1 MVFSKSLL
9 FLLLIPLLCY
19 YTLIT
24 KKLLPQTDNP
34 GKHTSE
40 AEGNGYELQKQI
52 FELRKELE
60 MQRKRSLEVEARAEF
75 ADKKVA
81 ELSSKLENIDGKW
94 LLSKLGLNLNKTQAY
109 IMTLWLQDL
118 SQTLQKISQKWI
130 PSIKDAY
137 VTLTIYL
144 EPKVQYLTDK
154 SMEVLHTCKEALTPH
169 LIQSFDVSYYY
180 LEVSRVMTIGK
191 PHFEKVQVALE
202 AYTENVRHGFEK
214 LVNSTKIFGRTK

>member
-9 FLLLIPLLCY
+9 FLLLVPLLCY

-24 KKLLPQTDNP
+24 KKLLPQTENP
-34 GKHTSE
+34 VKHTSE
-40 AEGNGYELQKQI
+40 AEGNAYELQKQI
-52 FELRKELE
+52 FELRQELE
-60 MQRKRSLEVEARAEF
+60 MQRKRSLEVEARAEI

-109 IMTLWLQDL
+109 IMTLWHQDL
-118 SQTLQKISQKWI
+118 SQTLQKKWI

-137 VTLTIYL
+137 VTLTIFL

-154 SMEVLHTCKEALTPH
+154 SIEVLHTCKQALTPH
-169 LIQSFDVSYYY
+169 LIQAFDVSYDY

-214 LVNSTKIFGRTK
+214 LVNSTKVFWRTK

>member
-9 FLLLIPLLCY
+9 FLLLVPLLCY

-52 FELRKELE
+52 FELRQELE
-60 MQRKRSLEVEARAEF
+60 MQRKRSLEVEARAEI

-81 ELSSKLENIDGKW
+81 ELSSKLENVRNMIDGKW
-94 LLSKLGLNLNKTQAY
+94 LLSKLGLNLNNT
-109 IMTLWLQDL
+109 
-118 SQTLQKISQKWI
+118 QKWI

-144 EPKVQYLTDK
+144 GPKVQYLTDK
-154 SMEVLHTCKEALTPH
+154 S
-169 LIQSFDVSYYY
+169 I
-180 LEVSRVMTIGK
+180 EVSRVMTIGK
-191 PHFEKVQVALE
+191 PYFEKVLVALE
-202 AYTENVRHGFEK
+202 AYTENVRHGFENTRHMLWLSHITYTC
-214 LVNSTKIFGRTK
+214 LVAFEISNFGFQKFDIL

>member
-81 ELSSKLENIDGKW
+81 ELSSKLENVRNMIDGKW
-94 LLSKLGLNLNKTQAY
+94 LLSKLGLNLNKTQ
-109 IMTLWLQDL
+109 
-118 SQTLQKISQKWI
+118 ISQKWI

-154 SMEVLHTCKEALTPH
+154 SMEV
-169 LIQSFDVSYYY
+169 
-180 LEVSRVMTIGK
+180 SRVMTIGK

-202 AYTENVRHGFEK
+202 AYTENDEIRRVSHGALSSGTRLMLWLSHITFTSVVAFERS
-214 LVNSTKIFGRTK
+214 NFGFQKFDIL